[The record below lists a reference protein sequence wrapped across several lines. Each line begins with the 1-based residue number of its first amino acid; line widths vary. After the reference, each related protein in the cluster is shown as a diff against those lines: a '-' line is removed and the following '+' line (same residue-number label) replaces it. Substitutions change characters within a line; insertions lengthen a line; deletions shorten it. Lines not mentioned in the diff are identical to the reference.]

1 MGKRDLLGAAE
12 TGSGKTLA
20 FGIPLLEG
28 IMKLKATEP
37 PRMRKDKKSAKKE
50 EEEAEREG
58 HELTPPPEELEY
70 YPTPAGGEDSSVL
83 LDRELEKD
91 EQPQL
96 DKPLYALILT
106 PTRELAV
113 QINDHLKAVTKYTDI
128 QIATVF
134 GGLAAVKQERML
146 KKCPEVVI
154 ATPGR
159 LWELIQAGN
168 PHLCKVDEIR

>member
-1 MGKRDLLGAAE
+1 MERDFE
-12 TGSGKTLA
+12 
-20 FGIPLLEG
+20 
-28 IMKLKATEP
+28 
-37 PRMRKDKKSAKKE
+37 KE
-50 EEEAEREG
+50 
-58 HELTPPPEELEY
+58 
-70 YPTPAGGEDSSVL
+70 DQSM
-83 LDRELEKD
+83 
-91 EQPQL
+91 QL

-134 GGLAAVKQERML
+134 GGLATVKQERML
-146 KKCPEVVI
+146 KKCPEIVI

-159 LWELIQAGN
+159 LWELIQARN